1 MKKTSH
7 KSSGVMKEVS
17 QALKLIW
24 NGLLEGLQ
32 FRCELFGV
40 ELKEITHRYVSLML
54 LASIA
59 LFSLFVAFLCLN
71 ILLLILFWESRTV
84 VSLVLFTF
92 YLVVAAGLGL
102 HILRKLKSGPP
113 AFSATIA
120 VLKQDQA
127 LLVADSK

>member
-1 MKKTSH
+1 MKK
-7 KSSGVMKEVS
+7 SSRKNTGIIKEVS

-24 NGLLEGLQ
+24 TGLLEGLQ

-40 ELKEITHRYVSLML
+40 ELKELTQRYVSLAL

-71 ILLLILFWESRTV
+71 IFLLIVFWESRTA
-84 VSLVLFTF
+84 VSLGLFTF
-92 YLVVAAGLGL
+92 YLLVAAGLGL
-102 HILRKLKSGPP
+102 YILRKVRSGPP

-127 LLVADSK
+127 LLGVNN

>member
-1 MKKTSH
+1 MKKSSR
-7 KSSGVMKEVS
+7 KSPGIMKEVS

-40 ELKEITHRYVSLML
+40 ELREVTHRYIFLML

-59 LFSLFVAFLCLN
+59 LFSLFAAFLCLN
-71 ILLLILFWESRTV
+71 IFLLIVFWESRTA
-84 VSLVLFTF
+84 VSLGLFSF
-92 YLVVAAGLGL
+92 YFVVATALGVYV
-102 HILRKLKSGPP
+102 LRKVRSGPP

-127 LLVADSK
+127 LLAADN